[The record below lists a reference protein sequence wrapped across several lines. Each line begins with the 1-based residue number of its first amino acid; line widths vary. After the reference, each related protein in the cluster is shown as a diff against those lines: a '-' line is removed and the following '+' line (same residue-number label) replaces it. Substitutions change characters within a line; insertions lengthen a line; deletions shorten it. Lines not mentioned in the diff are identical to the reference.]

1 MDKLIFKLNSNITLE
16 GSAFYDNATGNF
28 LFSPNGPF
36 TLRQG
41 SIGVGNRQLRGLLTG
56 SSDCFDRLMQ
66 RLRRCE
72 ARGEP
77 VTLTVR

>member
-1 MDKLIFKLNSNITLE
+1 MTDEEEMAYFQ
-16 GSAFYDNATGNF
+16 AH
-28 LFSPNGPF
+28 
-36 TLRQG
+36 
-41 SIGVGNRQLRGLLTG
+41 G

-77 VTLTVR
+77 ITLTVR